1 MQTRSS
7 DNLRR
12 HARDLLD
19 DVERHGES
27 FVIERWGRPV
37 AVLIPIKDWRN
48 LELMKRERK
57 E

>member
-12 HARDLLD
+12 HARDILD
-19 DVERHGES
+19 DVEQRGQT
-27 FVIERWGRPV
+27 FMIERWGRPV
-37 AVLIPIKDWRN
+37 AVLIPMEMWRN
-48 LELMKRERK
+48 LESAKTEGG